1 MARLLLFGGKGG
13 VGKTTTSAATAI
25 WLADAG
31 LRVLLVSSDPAHSTS
46 DSLGVKL
53 GPVPTE
59 VEGVPGLY
67 GLEMDPEAKLSTL
80 LPKFGEAMNNMGGSG
95 LGGMSMMFDTGAK
108 DEFDDIKSDV
118 KTSDMILPGLDE
130 ALAFDELLKHMEN
143 PTWDV
148 VVFDTA
154 PTGHTLRFLSLP
166 ELIESWSGR
175 LLRLMRVSGG
185 IRSMLFGRKESDSMK
200 EELERFRRRVLH
212 VRRVMCDPS
221 TTAFTL
227 VTIPERMGV
236 NETVRAYDSLMEFQ
250 LPVGGCL
257 VNRVTPK
264 FDHPFLAK
272 RRVQELERIDELKS
286 TLKDVNVGLIELA
299 DQEVVG
305 IESLRR
311 IGALLYG
318 ETHPI
323 PETIGPHQIGSV
335 LKHEVHR
342 GMISELEE
350 DIEKVHLHFP
360 GLNREEMNL
369 RSEQGILFVGL
380 NGREQE
386 IPTQSYVKSS
396 KVKASLKDDVLS
408 LDIPRSDS
416 PA

>member
-272 RRVQELERIDELKS
+272 RRVQELERIEELKS